1 MIVVA
6 MDMDIKNFGKNLIFF
21 PLLLLIF
28 FNCQKNENKNINKAE
43 NKLPSVD
50 TLNVTTDVSFI
61 TTGTFALNTLINQRN
76 FNFNISGTK
85 KNAKESEK
93 ITVAKPTI
101 FESYALVNGKT
112 KVQRYFVFSKNDTLK
127 FEFHTDGSIYK
138 GNKKNAIL
146 NTLIV
151 DNIIYSIEEPDNSDN
166 YIELLKKKYE
176 DNLNIIKQNSSDYT
190 DFQYNA
196 INDYLKLYFY
206 YKLFN
211 VDFSKIKNPKII
223 EELDD
228 YYNIVNNNIQILDK
242 LNAVQNKGLIF
253 NLLRYISF
261 KKKNPKIIDNLQFLD
276 KRLHKTEALDGF
288 LLDYIEY
295 DNTLSQNEII
305 NIKKS
310 IKESS
315 LKKAVEQN
323 KALSKNVL
331 NSNVKNAVLHEVAIK
346 NILSVKAE
354 KLIIID
360 LWATW
365 CVPCLS
371 EMPEWKKAQQKYT
384 GKIKFIRISID
395 QDQKKWHTFLAKKK
409 DTDIN
414 YIISNPNHPF
424 IGYFKVNSIPR
435 FILLNKNYEVIS
447 DDFLRP
453 SNPNFNQEIEKYIEQ

>member
-1 MIVVA
+1 
-6 MDMDIKNFGKNLIFF
+6 MDMDIKRIGKNILFF
-21 PLLLLIF
+21 PFILFTFI
-28 FNCQKNENKNINKAE
+28 NCQKNDSFSKNEIKSQ
-43 NKLPSVD
+43 KID
-50 TLNVTTDVSFI
+50 TLNVITNVSFFD
-61 TTGTFALNTLINQRN
+61 TGTFALNSLINQRN
-76 FNFNISGTK
+76 FNFSISGTR
-85 KNAKESEK
+85 KNAKESKK
-93 ITVAKPTI
+93 ITLTKPTI
-101 FESYALVNGKT
+101 FESYALVNGKA

-127 FEFHTDGSIYK
+127 FEFHKDGSVYK
-138 GNKKNAIL
+138 GNKNNAIL
-146 NTLIV
+146 NTLIA
-151 DNIIYSIEEPDNSDN
+151 DNIVYSIEEPDNSVN

-176 DNLNIIKQNSSDYT
+176 DNLRIIKQNSIHYT
-190 DFQYNA
+190 DFQYTA

-211 VDFSKIKNPKII
+211 VDFSKIRDPKVI
-223 EELDD
+223 EELDS

-261 KKKNPKIIDNLQFLD
+261 KKRNPKIIDNLQFLD
-276 KRLHKTEALDGF
+276 KKLYKTEALDGF

-295 DNTLSQNEII
+295 DYTLSQNEII
-305 NIKKS
+305 NIKKY
-310 IKESS
+310 IKKNPLNAEIIN
-315 LKKAVEQN
+315 KRQN
-323 KALSKNVL
+323 LSKDIL
-331 NSNVKNAVLHEVAIK
+331 DSNIEDVTSTKIIFK
-346 NILSVKAE
+346 NILSIKAE

-395 QDQKKWHTFLAKKK
+395 QDQKKWHTFLAKQK

-453 SNPNFNQEIEKYIEQ
+453 SNPNFNQEIEEYIK